1 MKKCLIILKS
11 KESGSFDFCL
21 FYHSY
26 LGGLTLDWSA
36 HALSHVGPSPTL
48 HRFTHTILQLCHASL
63 CRNQIPHETCF
74 WWMIHSVMPP
84 VTNILWTLSNIY
96 IYLPMWDCSS
106 SFILVGIFCLFL
118 YSKIK
123 PAHVLSSILDAS
135 LLNLTFPFNQCR
147 KS

>member
-96 IYLPMWDCSS
+96 IYIYQCGTAVLPLSWLG
-106 SFILVGIFCLFL
+106 SFA
-118 YSKIK
+118 YSCI
-123 PAHVLSSILDAS
+123 
-135 LLNLTFPFNQCR
+135 R
-147 KS
+147 KSNPLMSYPVY